1 MKWVAEIIVRATH
14 VVVEWS
20 VVLRKLTVDFPVV
33 MRVRTRKRLL
43 AVANNQHAVYKPV
56 LARSNVRIERRQS
69 SGVQADRIRLRYR
82 PWRWPTLLLR
92 LCVRAR
98 DGNHKTNQQASSSR

>member
-1 MKWVAEIIVRATH
+1 MELGAEIIVRAAH

-69 SGVQADRIRLRYR
+69 SGVQADAIPLRYR
-82 PWRWPTLLLR
+82 PWRAPTFLR
-92 LCVRAR
+92 GLPVRGQ
-98 DGNHKTNQQASSSR
+98 DG